1 MALKA
6 VVTVLGADK
15 TGIIAGVCGA
25 LAANSVNIFDIRQT
39 VIDDIF
45 SMTMMVTL
53 DEEAADFNTVH
64 AALQECAKEL
74 GVQIQMQRLE
84 VFKYMYEI

>member
-1 MALKA
+1 MALKT
-6 VVTVLGADK
+6 VVTVLGADR
-15 TGIIAGVCGA
+15 TGIIAGVCTA
-25 LAANSVNIFDIRQT
+25 LAANGANIFDIRQT

-53 DEEAADFNTVH
+53 DEEVADFNTVL
-64 AALQECAKEL
+64 AALQKCSEEL

-84 VFKYMYEI
+84 VFKFMYEI

>member
-1 MALKA
+1 MALQT
-6 VVTVLGADK
+6 VVTVLGADR
-15 TGIIAGVCGA
+15 TGIIAGVCTA
-25 LAANSVNIFDIRQT
+25 LAANGANIFDIRQT

-53 DEEAADFNTVH
+53 DEEVADFNTVLG
-64 AALQECAKEL
+64 ALEECAKEL

-84 VFKYMYEI
+84 VFKYMYEV

>member
-15 TGIIAGVCGA
+15 TGIIANVCGA
-25 LAANSVNIFDIRQT
+25 LAANGVNIVDIRQT

-45 SMTMMVTL
+45 SMTMIVTL
-53 DEEAADFNTVH
+53 DEQVADFNTVY
-64 AALQECAKEL
+64 AALNKASAEL
-74 GVQIQMQRLE
+74 GVQIQMQRME
-84 VFKYMYEI
+84 VFKYMYEV

>member
-1 MALKA
+1 MALQT
-6 VVTVLGADK
+6 VVTVLGADR
-15 TGIIAGVCGA
+15 TGIIAGVCTA
-25 LAANSVNIFDIRQT
+25 LAANGANIFDIRQT

-53 DEEAADFNTVH
+53 DEEVADFNTVH
-64 AALQECAKEL
+64 DALEECAKEL

-84 VFKYMYEI
+84 VFKYMYEV

>member
-1 MALKA
+1 MSQKA

-15 TGIIAGVCGA
+15 TGIIAGVCSA
-25 LAANSVNIFDIRQT
+25 LAAGGVNIIDIRQT

-53 DEEAADFNTVH
+53 DEQVADFNTVL
-64 AALQECAKEL
+64 ASLQECAKDL

-84 VFKYMYEI
+84 VFKYMYEV

>member
-1 MALKA
+1 MALQT
-6 VVTVLGADK
+6 VVTVLGADR
-15 TGIIAGVCGA
+15 TGIIAGVCTA
-25 LAANSVNIFDIRQT
+25 LAANGANIFDIRQT

-53 DEEAADFNTVH
+53 DKEVADFNTVH
-64 AALQECAKEL
+64 DALEECAKEL

-84 VFKYMYEI
+84 VFKYMYEV